1 MARAVQFLFGRG
13 REGEVKALLLRH
25 LNQVGECVKRTEEV
39 LDDYLTGRLNE
50 AKTGAQDVDH
60 LETEADS
67 LRRSIIDLLYRGAF
81 LPVYRPDVHDF
92 VEEVDRI
99 ADRAEQTCDFL
110 LGQRPQIPPEFADL
124 YRQMYSHTRTAFA
137 ALHEAVT
144 DFLAS
149 ADQPFIRDR
158 LATVGITESTI
169 DDIEWKYTRQLF
181 SSELTL
187 DLKMHL
193 KHFTDLF
200 TEISD
205 QIEDAGDQLEVL
217 LIGFKI

>member
-1 MARAVQFLFGRG
+1 VARAVQFLFGRG
-13 REGEVKALLLRH
+13 REGEVKVLLVRH
-25 LNQVGECVKRTEEV
+25 LDKVGECVSRTQEV

-50 AKTGAQDVDH
+50 AKAGAQDVDH
-60 LETEADS
+60 LETEADN
-67 LRRSIIDLLYRGAF
+67 LRRSIVDLLYRGAF
-81 LPVYRPDVHDF
+81 LPVYRPDIHDF
-92 VEEVDRI
+92 VEELDRV

-110 LGQRPQIPPEFADL
+110 LGQRPQISAEFADV
-124 YRQMYSHTRTAFA
+124 YRQMYAHTRIAFA

-144 DFLAS
+144 NFLAS
-149 ADQPFIRDR
+149 ADQAFIRDR
-158 LATVGITESTI
+158 LTTVGITESTI

-181 SSELTL
+181 SSDLPL
-187 DLKMHL
+187 DVKMHL

>member
-13 REGEVKALLLRH
+13 REGEVKTLLLRH
-25 LNQVGECVKRTEEV
+25 LDKVGECVGRTEEV

-60 LETEADS
+60 LETEADI
-67 LRRSIIDLLYRGAF
+67 LRRSILDLLYRGAF
-81 LPVYRPDVHDF
+81 LPVYRPDIHDF
-92 VEEVDRI
+92 VEEVDRV

-110 LGQRPQIPPEFADL
+110 LGQRPHIPAEFADV
-124 YRQMYSHTRTAFA
+124 YRQMYTHTRTAFA

-144 DFLAS
+144 NFLAS
-149 ADQPFIRDR
+149 ADQAFMRDR